1 MNNAEL
7 INSLKDAEKYMD
19 YVATVC
25 YASREAIKAIRA
37 AADALESAEKRIAEL
52 ESNNP
57 IVESV
62 LVDKLNQWIAEL
74 EIETERL
81 KSSNDELRER
91 QTYIDHWG
99 NKWMTSCEDVPTAT
113 YNHGFLDGEQAVSGD
128 LRSVRK
134 GEQE

>member
-1 MNNAEL
+1 MKTELTNAEL
-7 INSLKDAEKYMD
+7 VKRMRMCVNENCEGCTYQYEGLTNTDECKEDLLHD
-19 YVATVC
+19 
-25 YASREAIKAIRA
+25 
-37 AADALESAEKRIAEL
+37 AADALEAADKR
-52 ESNNP
+52 
-57 IVESV
+57 
-62 LVDKLNQWIAEL
+62 IAEL

-99 NKWMTSCEDVPTAT
+99 NKWMTSGKDVPTEA
-113 YNHGFLDGEQAVSGD
+113 YNHGFFDGEQAVSVD